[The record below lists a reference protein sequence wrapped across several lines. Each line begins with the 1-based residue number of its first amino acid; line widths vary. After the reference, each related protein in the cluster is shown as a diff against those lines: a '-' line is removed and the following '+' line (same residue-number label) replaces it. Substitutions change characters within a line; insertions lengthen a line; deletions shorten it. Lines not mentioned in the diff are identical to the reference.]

1 MDLAV
6 WAKFMFLHAMS
17 PEEYVL
23 SATKKRVVCPWCEH
37 TRRTKGDR
45 CLSLKPE
52 HDKVLYQC
60 WHCGVKGA
68 VYKNTYDPGGSS
80 ISSRTYHRHI
90 DSLDKNHLALETE
103 QVNEEQS
110 EPTLRYSYSDPTTD
124 ALDWFHSRG
133 ISAQTV
139 RAYGVMSSSAYF
151 KKLKGVGEA
160 VAFPY
165 RNGYKLRC
173 LEVKDYVIDGV
184 LDQLFVPPLIEP
196 SLTEDSE
203 SAVPARPVG
212 SEVQHNP
219 RPVVCEGEI
228 DAMSFYEAGI
238 RAWSLPHGA
247 INPSTKIADGK
258 LDVLTSLSNDELK
271 HGIVIATDGD
281 EPGLA
286 TAEEIARRIGKDI
299 SFTVTWPLKCKD
311 ANDVLL
317 MNGRESVSSIYANA
331 KPYPISGLWGVDHFE
346 NLVKD
351 LYIKG
356 LGKGLSTGYACIDDL
371 YTVAPGQL
379 TVVTGVPSSGKS
391 EFVDQLM
398 VNIASANNWRFAVAS
413 FENPPPLHI
422 AKLASKRER
431 KPFFTGPT
439 ERLNELEFSRALG
452 WVRDHFFFIHDEHGS
467 TSDLQSILE
476 RLASAVRRH
485 GVRGV
490 VIDPYNYISRP
501 SADISE
507 TQWISDMLTK
517 VCAFARAHDVH
528 VWFVA
533 HPAKMAR
540 ANDGKIPV
548 PKGYDISGSAA
559 WFAKA
564 DAGLTVHRPDPYLS
578 NEVHIHVWKM
588 RFSWLGKQGEAHL
601 NYIPSSYNY
610 EELRPVNRNYGLSD
624 DWDID

>member
-1 MDLAV
+1 
-6 WAKFMFLHAMS
+6 MS
-17 PEEYVL
+17 PEQYVL
-23 SATKKRVVCPWCEH
+23 NANKRRVVCPWCEH

-68 VYKNTYDPGGSS
+68 
-80 ISSRTYHRHI
+80 IHRAGTAHKYT
-90 DSLDKNHLALETE
+90 DSWDKTQPPLETE
-103 QVNEEQS
+103 QVDTEQS
-110 EPTLRYSYSDPTTD
+110 EPTLRYLYIDPTPA
-124 ALDWFHSRG
+124 ALDWFQSRG

-139 RAYGVMSSSAYF
+139 AAYGVMSSSFYS
-151 KKLKGVGEA
+151 KKLKRQVEA

-165 RNGYKLRC
+165 RNGYKLRAIS
-173 LEVKDYVIDGV
+173 VKDFVIDGTI
-184 LDQLFVPPLIEP
+184 DQLYVPPVVLEP
-196 SLTEDSE
+196 GTE
-203 SAVPARPVG
+203 VRK
-212 SEVQHNP
+212 
-219 RPVVCEGEI
+219 PVVCEGEL

-258 LDVLTSLSNDELK
+258 LDVLSSLGSDELK
-271 HGIVIATDGD
+271 NGVVIACDAD
-281 EPGLA
+281 DPGLA
-286 TAEEIARRIGKDI
+286 TSDEIARRYGKDI
-299 SFTVTWPLKCKD
+299 SFLVDYPVGNKD
-311 ANDVLL
+311 ANDILIKGGVPALRDFF
-317 MNGRESVSSIYANA
+317 NSA

-346 NLVKD
+346 SLVKD

-356 LGKGLSTGYACIDDL
+356 LGKGLSTGYPCVDEL
-371 YTVAPGQL
+371 YTIAPGQL

-413 FENPPPLHI
+413 FENPPALHI

-439 ERLNELEFSRALG
+439 ERLNELEFSRALK
-452 WVRDHFFFIHDEHGS
+452 WVGDHFYFIHDEHGS

-476 RLASAVRRH
+476 RLGSAVRRH

-533 HPAKMAR
+533 HPAKMQR
-540 ANDGKIPV
+540 AQDGKIPV